1 MIAEHLRAILEAE
14 YPRFSAAE
22 MARRRRSVEA
32 LLGEAG
38 CDHLVFCG
46 ANRFGS
52 AVQWLTGW
60 PVTAEAV
67 GVLSPSERDALFVQY
82 HNHVP
87 LARRLAADADVA
99 WGGQS
104 SIASAITELKERGA
118 RADSVATIGPVS
130 AEQHAAL
137 TAAVGTVAS
146 LNKSYV
152 RLRMIKS
159 AEELDWLRIGAHFS
173 DLGMAGLRDG

>member
-1 MIAEHLRAILEAE
+1 MISEHLRPILDAD

-22 MARRRRSVEA
+22 MARRRAAVEM
-32 LLGEAG
+32 LLGEVG
-38 CDHLVFCG
+38 CEHLVFCG

-67 GVLSPSERDALFVQY
+67 GVLSPGRREALFVQY

-87 LARRLAADADVA
+87 QARRLASQADVA

-104 SIASAITELKERGA
+104 AIRMAAAELEKRCAKSGK
-118 RADSVATIGPVS
+118 VALIG
-130 AEQHAAL
+130 
-137 TAAVGTVAS
+137 S
-146 LNKSYV
+146 LS
-152 RLRMIKS
+152 
-159 AEELDWLRIGAHFS
+159 
-173 DLGMAGLRDG
+173 

>member
-1 MIAEHLRAILEAE
+1 MISERPRPSLTAE
-14 YPRFSAAE
+14 YPGFSDAE
-22 MARRRRSVEA
+22 MAGRRGA
-32 LLGEAG
+32 LEGLLDEAG

-67 GVLSPSERDALFVQY
+67 GVLTPGRRDALFVQY

-87 LARRLAADADVA
+87 QARNLACDADVA

-104 SIASAITELKERGA
+104 AIREAVAELGERGA
-118 RADSVATIGPVS
+118 KSGTVAVIGPLS
-130 AEQHAAL
+130 AEQGDVLAARFGKP
-137 TAAVGTVAS
+137 VN
-146 LNKSYV
+146 LNNGY
-152 RLRMIKS
+152 
-159 AEELDWLRIGAHFS
+159 
-173 DLGMAGLRDG
+173 

>member
-1 MIAEHLRAILEAE
+1 MTLPDRLRRIVEAE
-14 YPRFSAAE
+14 FPRFSDAE
-22 MARRRRSVEA
+22 MTRRRAVEA

-52 AVQWLTGW
+52 AVQWLAGW

-67 GVLSPSERDALFVQY
+67 GVLTPGRRAALFVQY

-87 LARRLAADADVA
+87 QARKLAREADVA

-104 SIASAITELKERGA
+104 SIAAAIDELRKRGA
-118 RADSVATIGPVS
+118 RPDRI
-130 AEQHAAL
+130 
-137 TAAVGTVAS
+137 AV
-146 LNKSYV
+146 
-152 RLRMIKS
+152 
-159 AEELDWLRIGAHFS
+159 
-173 DLGMAGLRDG
+173 

>member
-1 MIAEHLRAILEAE
+1 MIAGHLRAILEAE
-14 YPRFSAAE
+14 YPRFSTAE
-22 MARRRRSVEA
+22 MARRRQAVEA

-67 GVLSPSERDALFVQY
+67 GVLSPKTRDALFVQY

-87 LARRLAADADVA
+87 LARRLVADADVA

-104 SIASAITELKERGA
+104 AIGEAIAVL
-118 RADSVATIGPVS
+118 
-130 AEQHAAL
+130 
-137 TAAVGTVAS
+137 
-146 LNKSYV
+146 
-152 RLRMIKS
+152 
-159 AEELDWLRIGAHFS
+159 
-173 DLGMAGLRDG
+173 

>member
-1 MIAEHLRAILEAE
+1 MATDVRAQHAPAERATVLTLPPPLRAILEAE

-22 MARRRRSVEA
+22 MTRRRAAIDNLLAEFAVE
-32 LLGEAG
+32 
-38 CDHLVFCG
+38 HLVYCG

-67 GVLSPSERDALFVQY
+67 GVLSPGKADALFVQY

-87 LARRLAADADVA
+87 LARRLAVEAEVH
-99 WGGQS
+99 WGEQS
-104 SIASAITELKERGA
+104 SIACAVRELERRGA
-118 RADSVATIGPVS
+118 TADTVAVIGPLT

-137 TAAVGTVAS
+137 
-146 LNKSYV
+146 
-152 RLRMIKS
+152 
-159 AEELDWLRIGAHFS
+159 
-173 DLGMAGLRDG
+173 